1 MNPKENQMNFRTKS
15 KKFKRH
21 REDILNLRK
30 QGLSY
35 REISQELGCARS
47 TVSYHCGKN
56 SSEKQRV
63 SSQTRNVLCRKVG
76 SFKSRC
82 TKGAWKTFSSKV
94 KCFKRR
100 SKGSKSGSRWRV
112 KVNSQYTCADVVEK
126 IGVKPVCYLT
136 GKKIDVSD
144 SRSYS
149 LDHRVPVSR
158 NGTNDLENLEI
169 CSIEANKAKAD
180 LTLDEF
186 YKLCE
191 DVLSWKKKCEKREA
205 RRKFFKDINKSKNK

>member
-1 MNPKENQMNFRTKS
+1 MNFRTKS
-15 KKFKRH
+15 KKYKRR

-35 REISQELGCARS
+35 GEISKEIGCARS
-47 TVSYHCGKN
+47 TVSYHCGAGQREKSRVRAQRKN
-56 SSEKQRV
+56 P
-63 SSQTRNVLCRKVG
+63 LCRKVG
-76 SFKSRC
+76 AFKARC
-82 TKGAWKTFSSKV
+82 TKPAWRSFSSKI

-100 SKGSKSGSRWRV
+100 SKGSKAGSGWRV
-112 KVNSQYTCADVVEK
+112 NVSSQYNCADVVEK
-126 IGVKPVCYLT
+126 IGTKPVCYLT
-136 GKKIDVSD
+136 GLKINVEEPTT
-144 SRSYS
+144 YS
-149 LDHRVPVSR
+149 LDHRVPVSK
-158 NGTNDLENLEI
+158 GGSNDLENLEI

-191 DVLSWKKKCEKREA
+191 DVLAWRKKCKKREA

>member
-1 MNPKENQMNFRTKS
+1 MNLRHKYQTY
-15 KKFKRH
+15 KRR
-21 REDILNLRK
+21 REDILRLRN

-35 REISQELGCARS
+35 REICKKLGCARS

-63 SSQTRNVLCRKVG
+63 SSQPRNVLCKKVG

-82 TKGAWKTFSSKV
+82 TKGGWKTFSSKV

-100 SKGSKSGSRWRV
+100 AKGAKTGSRWRV
-112 KVNSQYTCADVVEK
+112 KVSSQYTCADVVEK

-136 GKKIDVSD
+136 GKKIDVGD

-158 NGTNDLENLEI
+158 DGTNDLENLEI

-180 LTLDEF
+180 LSLDEF

-191 DVLSWKKKCEKREA
+191 DVLAWRKKCKKRETK
-205 RRKFFKDINKSKNK
+205 RKFFKGIKFFKNK